1 MNIDK
6 LKEYEASFLQLY
18 PLGFADP
25 GMQDIVKKH
34 SKQKLTD
41 KCQSAFSE
49 VEFNK
54 PLQIVDNM
62 TKFISQSSLIS
73 LFEKP
78 KFRDFVKTLTNREIK
93 QLSDGLKAF
102 LHGNQQRGFEDMVTV
117 LEPGRLAKWSLL
129 TIIPNYYHPDQEVFV
144 KPTTTKKVIQQL
156 ELEGLTYRP
165 APTWEFYETYRHQIL
180 ALRDNVSPSLAPSN
194 AAFCGFLMMS

>member
-1 MNIDK
+1 
-6 LKEYEASFLQLY
+6 
-18 PLGFADP
+18 
-25 GMQDIVKKH
+25 
-34 SKQKLTD
+34 
-41 KCQSAFSE
+41 
-49 VEFNK
+49 
-54 PLQIVDNM
+54 
-62 TKFISQSSLIS
+62 
-73 LFEKP
+73 
-78 KFRDFVKTLTNREIK
+78 
-93 QLSDGLKAF
+93 
-102 LHGNQQRGFEDMVTV
+102 MVTV